1 MRRSR
6 QVLTDRPVISRS
18 TILRLLAGVVLTPIA
33 IVLLV
38 GVASLL
44 SAMQD
49 AAGAALLSRAAL
61 GLGIVWIFLGVC
73 LLLALAASSLDESK
87 RPPE

>member
-1 MRRSR
+1 M
-6 QVLTDRPVISRS
+6 ISRS

-49 AAGAALLSRAAL
+49 AAGAALLGRAAL
-61 GLGIVWIFLGVC
+61 GLGIAWVFLAVC
-73 LLLALAASSLDESK
+73 LLLALAASSLEEPK
-87 RPPE
+87 RPD

>member
-1 MRRSR
+1 M
-6 QVLTDRPVISRS
+6 ISPS

-33 IVLLV
+33 IVLVL
-38 GVASLL
+38 GVAHLL

-49 AAGAALLSRAAL
+49 AAGAMFLGRLALAL
-61 GLGIVWIFLGVC
+61 GIGWAFLGVC
-73 LLLALAASSLDESK
+73 LLLALAANSLEQSK

>member
-1 MRRSR
+1 MDGR
-6 QVLTDRPVISRS
+6 VISQT

-33 IVLLV
+33 IVLIV

-49 AAGAALLSRAAL
+49 AAGALFLGRLALAL
-61 GLGIVWIFLGVC
+61 GIGWVFLGVC
-73 LLLALAASSLDESK
+73 LLLALAANSLDDK